1 MPTRTIS
8 DNRRHH
14 WGYTL
19 AAILFLLLIAV
30 LMAIPILCWLKDGT
44 PTEENLPGVPAGIT
58 TDFML

>member
-1 MPTRTIS
+1 MLTRTVS

-30 LMAIPILCWLKDGT
+30 LVTIPILCWLKDGT